1 MSGKGEFI
9 HANGDIYE
17 GNFENGQRH
26 GIGKLTSSDGKIY
39 QGEFS

>member
-1 MSGKGEFI
+1 MSGKGKFI

-17 GNFENGQRH
+17 GNFENDQRNGQ
-26 GIGKLTSSDGKIY
+26 GKLTSSDGKIY